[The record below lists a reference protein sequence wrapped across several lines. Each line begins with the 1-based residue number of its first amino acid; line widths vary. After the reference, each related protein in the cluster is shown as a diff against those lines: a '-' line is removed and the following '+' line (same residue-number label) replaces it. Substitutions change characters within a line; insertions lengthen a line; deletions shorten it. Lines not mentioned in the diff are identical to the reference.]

1 MENILEKINLY
12 LEKLRKKLNNNKSFI
27 YSFMIVF
34 IVAGYGFFFNSNAF
48 FKNGNTKEF
57 DTSLEEIKEVG
68 NYSVQVRDRKYSSVS
83 NIIEFYVYAESVNG
97 YGESKLQFE
106 LKEQRNPL
114 EVIETHVRRL
124 DENNYIIRAK
134 VHKNWTVL
142 SLGVGEFEEEFS
154 LDDIENE
161 NKETQKTLLNV
172 VKFYTEKDKVDT
184 VLNLKEKKANEYL
197 AEGIDIEIQMIN
209 SNITSEKKVIQ
220 EKNNT
225 IETLEENIK
234 KIKEEQVY
242 QTEIEIK
249 DSENK
254 IENIKTSIKTL
265 NDEIKNSEEKISE
278 FENKISKLKEKKT
291 DYLQK

>member
-1 MENILEKINLY
+1 MENILGKMNLY
-12 LEKLRKKLNNNKSFI
+12 LERLREKLNNNKSFM
-27 YSFMIVF
+27 YAFMLVF
-34 IVAGYGFFFNSNAF
+34 IVVGYGFFFNSNAF
-48 FKNGNTKEF
+48 FKNENAKEF

-68 NYSVQVRDRKYSSVS
+68 NYNVQVRARKYSSLS
-83 NIIEFYVYAESVNG
+83 NTIEFYVHAESVNG

-106 LKEQRNPL
+106 LKEQQNPL
-114 EVIETHVRRL
+114 DVIKTNVRRL
-124 DENNYIIRAK
+124 DESNYIIRAN
-134 VHKNWTVL
+134 VHNSWTVL
-142 SLGVGEFEEEFS
+142 SLGVGEFKEDFS
-154 LDDIENE
+154 LESIKNPNE
-161 NKETQKTLLNV
+161 KTQKSLLNV
-172 VKFYTEKDKVDT
+172 VKFYAEKDKVDT
-184 VLNLKEKKANEYL
+184 VLSLNEKKANEYL
-197 AEGIDIEIQMIN
+197 AEGIGIEIQMVN
-209 SNITSEKKVIQ
+209 SKIKNEKKEIQ

-254 IENIKTSIKTL
+254 IDHIKNSIKTL

-278 FENKISKLKEKKT
+278 FGNKISKLKEKKT

>member
-48 FKNGNTKEF
+48 FKNENTKEF

-68 NYSVQVRDRKYSSVS
+68 NYNVQVRDRKYSSVS

-134 VHKNWTVL
+134 VYKNWTVL

-254 IENIKTSIKTL
+254 IDHIKNSIKTL